1 MSRADFKT
9 IKNVAIDNIQ
19 LDTRNAR
26 IRAGHDQADC
36 IQRILR
42 KEDQVIALAQD
53 IAENG
58 LTTMPILVSPGSDA
72 RTYVVRDGNRR
83 ITALKLLNDPDRW
96 SPDARLKA
104 RFKAIRDRAVA
115 SVPSV
120 IDVLYSNNE
129 QAVIH
134 EILARHSGAMGGA
147 GQLEWSAFLR
157 TVFLVSHELP
167 AEYKRPGQYAFW
179 AEDHGI
185 DVPDEFPIS
194 SLQRFFSRDNLAR
207 LGFDINPEDE
217 LVPTLRHDAV
227 KKMAATVLGDFASSR
242 VKVAEVFVPADA
254 AAYISRVRQMHGLSE
269 PTPAPTTAPTAAQA
283 GAPGAG
289 DGASAPPPASSAP
302 SSRPTPTPTRA
313 PLTPRVAPIDRKRI
327 FGSSAPGIAIPESEP
342 KAATIVSE
350 LRKLNLDDTPF
361 AAAMLL
367 RALIEI
373 SDGHYRKRKVQDQ
386 GTLAKNI
393 KKSAEHMLSR
403 GMLEKNEHDITV
415 RLCGGGEQ
423 SLIQIE
429 SLQKMLHKD
438 THHLSK
444 QFVNAFW
451 DNIAPF
457 VRACWR

>member
-1 MSRADFKT
+1 MSRDDFKLV
-9 IKNVAIDNIQ
+9 KNVAVGDIL

-36 IQRILR
+36 IHRILR
-42 KEDQVIALAQD
+42 KEDQIIALAQD
-53 IAENG
+53 IADDG
-58 LTTMPILVSPGSDA
+58 LTTMPILVSPGPDA

-104 RFKAIRDRAVA
+104 RFKAIGDKAKA
-115 SVPSV
+115 GVPPL
-120 IDVLYSNNE
+120 IDVLFSKNE
-129 QAVIH
+129 PAIIR

-147 GQLEWSAFLR
+147 GQLDWTAFLR

-167 AEYKRPGQYAFW
+167 VDYKRPGQYAFW

-185 DVPDEFPIS
+185 EVPDEFPIS
-194 SLQRFFSRDNLAR
+194 SLQRFFSRENLMR
-207 LGFDINPEDE
+207 LGFDINDQDE
-217 LVPTLRHDAV
+217 LVPNLRQDVV

-242 VKVAEVFVPADA
+242 VKVADVFVPADA
-254 AAYISRVRQMHGLSE
+254 AAYVTRVRQMHGLAE
-269 PTPAPTTAPTAAQA
+269 PTATPAPVPTLPPTSIPA
-283 GAPGAG
+283 GNPGA
-289 DGASAPPPASSAP
+289 AAPAP
-302 SSRPTPTPTRA
+302 SSSPAPAGTPVPTRP
-313 PLTPRVAPIDRKRI
+313 PLTPRISPIDRKRI
-327 FGSSAPGIAIPESEP
+327 FGSTAPGIAIPESES
-342 KAATIVSE
+342 KAATIVTE
-350 LRKLNLDDTPF
+350 LRKLDLDQTPF

-373 SDGHYRKRKVQDQ
+373 SDEHYRKRRIPDENK
-386 GTLAKNI
+386 LAKNI
-393 KKSAEHMLSR
+393 KKGAEHMLSR
-403 GMLEKNEHDITV
+403 GMLTPAEHDITV

-423 SLIQIE
+423 SLIQVE
-429 SLQKMLHKD
+429 SLQKMIHRD
-438 THHLSK
+438 THHLTK